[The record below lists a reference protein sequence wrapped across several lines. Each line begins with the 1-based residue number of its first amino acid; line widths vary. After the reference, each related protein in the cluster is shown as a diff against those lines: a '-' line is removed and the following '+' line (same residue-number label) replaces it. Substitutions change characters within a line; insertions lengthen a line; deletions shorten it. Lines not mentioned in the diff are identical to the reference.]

1 MYIGKHQMQNLN
13 LDMIVSNSF
22 LNYILNNNNNNKI
35 NQKKINMLQKKKF
48 IECLNNFN
56 NKEIQKMIK

>member
-1 MYIGKHQMQNLN
+1 MQNLN

-35 NQKKINMLQKKKF
+35 NQKKINMLQKKKL

-56 NKEIQKMIK
+56 NKEI

>member
-1 MYIGKHQMQNLN
+1 MQNLN

-22 LNYILNNNNNNKI
+22 LNYILNNNNNNNKI
-35 NQKKINMLQKKKF
+35 NQKKINMLQKKKL

-56 NKEIQKMIK
+56 NKEI

>member
-35 NQKKINMLQKKKF
+35 NQKKINMLQKKKL

>member
-1 MYIGKHQMQNLN
+1 MQNLN
-13 LDMIVSNSF
+13 LDMIVFNSF

-35 NQKKINMLQKKKF
+35 NQKKINMLQKKKL

-56 NKEIQKMIK
+56 NKEI